1 MPRLFEVKRRQ
12 LQDTINEQKIGAEND
27 ASDEEPESDRGTK
40 MQEIEIRVSNLFIF
54 CDKGKVYFE
63 V

>member
-40 MQEIEIRVSNLFIF
+40 MQEIEIRVSNFFIL
-54 CDKGKVYFE
+54 CNRGKVCFD
-63 V
+63 

>member
-12 LQDTINEQKIGAEND
+12 LQDKINEQKIDAENY

-40 MQEIEIRVSNLFIF
+40 MQEIEIRVSNFFIL
-54 CDKGKVYFE
+54 CNRGKVCFD
-63 V
+63 